1 MSETK
6 ILVKKIVANLTELYK
21 GGQYDELQRYFDEIH
36 ENGVDDWIFPKL
48 SFYDEFRKT
57 IRAKKQEDT
66 QNVSSELLSK
76 DSSASQNGAKTG
88 KKTVKNK
95 KNSSATEK
103 NSSASQSGLDDLA
116 KFLSTNPTAEAIY
129 KYRDSHTLTAGQEKK
144 LIAALEKCENID
156 DIYLYLRDFY
166 GELSSKLIDIFTQK
180 NEMFYLKQLKKDVKL
195 SPLDEKRVD
204 DYIALHETLINS

>member
-6 ILVKKIVANLTELYK
+6 ILVEKIVANLTKLYK
-21 GGQYDELQRYFDEIH
+21 DGQYDELQRYFAEIH
-36 ENGVDDWIFPKL
+36 ENSVDDLIFPKL
-48 SFYDEFRKT
+48 SFYDEF
-57 IRAKKQEDT
+57 I
-66 QNVSSELLSK
+66 SSELLSK
-76 DSSASQNGAKTG
+76 DSSASQNGAQTG

-95 KNSSATEK
+95 KNSSATNK

-166 GELSSKLIDIFTQK
+166 GELSSKLIDIFIQK

-204 DYIALHETLINS
+204 DYIALHESLINS

>member
-1 MSETK
+1 MPD
-6 ILVKKIVANLTELYK
+6 VDVHWYF
-21 GGQYDELQRYFDEIH
+21 YRYSQSYIKQWRIFDEIH
-36 ENGVDDWIFPKL
+36 ENGVDAWIFPEL
-48 SFYDEFRKT
+48 SFYDEFRET
-57 IRAKKQEDT
+57 IRAKKQDT

-95 KNSSATEK
+95 KNSSATNK

-166 GELSSKLIDIFTQK
+166 GELSSRLIDIFTQK

-204 DYIALHETLINS
+204 DYIALHETLINSWKDNNAIN

>member
-6 ILVKKIVANLTELYK
+6 ILVEKIVANLTKLYK
-21 GGQYDELQRYFDEIH
+21 DGQYDELQRYFAEIH
-36 ENGVDDWIFPKL
+36 ENGVDALIFPKL

-57 IRAKKQEDT
+57 IQAKKQEDT
-66 QNVSSELLSK
+66 QNVSSELPSK
-76 DSSASQNGAKTG
+76 DSSASQNGAQTG

-95 KNSSATEK
+95 KNSSA
-103 NSSASQSGLDDLA
+103 SASQSGLDDLA

-166 GELSSKLIDIFTQK
+166 GELSSRLIDIFTQK